1 MIMSYMERKEAVLD
15 YFEEFYNN
23 IGYPVNQTLY
33 ATIGEA
39 EYSKSYTQ
47 TDECCI
53 YVNFALVLLKQN
65 KDIEFMKARLQ
76 ELINEDNMEY
86 YMKELQEEFVDFK
99 NDLMLLNHLLNEK

>member
-1 MIMSYMERKEAVLD
+1 MIMSYKERKEAVLD
-15 YFEEFYNN
+15 DFEEFHNN
-23 IGYPVNQTLY
+23 IGYPLNQTLY

-76 ELINEDNMEY
+76 ELVNEDNMEY
-86 YMKELQEEFVDFK
+86 YLNELQEEFVDFK
-99 NDLMLLNHLLNEK
+99 NDLILLHQLLNKK